1 MSGKRYPEEFK
12 IEAVKQVIDRGHSVS
27 SVATRLD
34 ITTHSLYA
42 WIKKYGPDSSTN
54 KEQSDAQAG
63 IRRLQKELKRVTDER
78 DIFKKSRGV
87 LRKAVRLRY
96 AFIRDNSRC
105 WPVRL
110 LCRVLDVH
118 PSGFYAW
125 FKQPYS
131 QRHQVDLRL
140 TGQIKQF
147 WLESGCVYGYRKIH
161 LDLRDSGQQ
170 CGVNRVWRLMNRAG
184 IKAQVGYRSPRAR
197 KGEASIVSPNRL
209 QRQFNPD
216 APDKRWVTDITYVRT
231 HEGWLYL
238 AVVVDLFSRKIIGWS
253 MQSRM
258 TKDIVLN
265 ALLMAVWRRNP
276 RKQVLV
282 HSDQGSQYTSH
293 EWQSF
298 LKSHGLEGSMSRRGN
313 CHDNAVAESFF
324 QLLKRERIKKKIYGT
339 REEARSDIFDYI
351 EMFYNSKRRHG
362 SSNQMSPT
370 EYENQYYQRLGSV
383 WIIRGDS
390 FRLYWLL

>member
-12 IEAVKQVIDRGHSVS
+12 TEAVKQVVDRGYSVA

-54 KEQSDAQAG
+54 KEQSDAQAE

-96 AFIRDNSRC
+96 AFIRDNSCC

-125 FKQPYS
+125 LQQPHS
-131 QRHQVDLRL
+131 QRHQADLRL

-170 CGVNRVWRLMNRAG
+170 CGVNRVWRLMKRVG

-216 APDKRWVTDITYVRT
+216 APDERWVTDITYIRT

-276 RKQVLV
+276 EKQVLV

-362 SSNQMSPT
+362 SSEQMSPT
-370 EYENQYYQRLGSV
+370 EYENQYYQRLGS
-383 WIIRGDS
+383 
-390 FRLYWLL
+390 

>member
-12 IEAVKQVIDRGHSVS
+12 IEAVKQVVDRGYSVS

-34 ITTHSLYA
+34 ITTHTLYA

-54 KEQSDAQAG
+54 KEQSDAQAE
-63 IRRLQKELKRVTDER
+63 ILRLQKELKRVTDER
-78 DIFKKSRGV
+78 DILKKRGV

-96 AFIRDNSRC
+96 AFIRDNTRC

-125 FKQPYS
+125 LQQPHS
-131 QRHQVDLRL
+131 QREQANQML

-161 LDLRDSGQQ
+161 LDLRDTGQQ
-170 CGVNRVWRLMNRAG
+170 CGVNRVWRLMKRAG

-197 KGEASIVSPNRL
+197 KGEDSIVAPDRL

-216 APDKRWVTDITYVRT
+216 APDERWVTDITYIRT

-238 AVVVDLFSRKIIGWS
+238 AVVVDLFSRKVIGWS
-253 MQSRM
+253 MQPRM
-258 TKDIVLN
+258 TKEIVLN
-265 ALLMAVWRRNP
+265 ALLMALWRRNP
-276 RKQVLV
+276 QKAVLV
-282 HSDQGSQYTSH
+282 HSDQGSQYTSY

-362 SSNQMSPT
+362 SSDKMPPT
-370 EYENQYYQRLGSV
+370 EYENRYYRRLES
-383 WIIRGDS
+383 
-390 FRLYWLL
+390 

>member
-1 MSGKRYPEEFK
+1 
-12 IEAVKQVIDRGHSVS
+12 
-27 SVATRLD
+27 
-34 ITTHSLYA
+34 
-42 WIKKYGPDSSTN
+42 
-54 KEQSDAQAG
+54 
-63 IRRLQKELKRVTDER
+63 
-78 DIFKKSRGV
+78 
-87 LRKAVRLRY
+87 
-96 AFIRDNSRC
+96 
-105 WPVRL
+105 
-110 LCRVLDVH
+110 
-118 PSGFYAW
+118 FYAW
-125 FKQPYS
+125 LQQPHS
-131 QRHQVDLRL
+131 PQHQADLRL

-161 LDLRDSGQQ
+161 LDLKDRGQQ
-170 CGVNRVWRLMNRAG
+170 CG
-184 IKAQVGYRSPRAR
+184 IKAQVGYRSPRAH
-197 KGEASIVSPNRL
+197 KGEASIVAPNRL
-209 QRQFNPD
+209 QRQFNPE
-216 APDKRWVTDITYVRT
+216 APNERWVTDITYIRT

-238 AVVVDLFSRKIIGWS
+238 AVVVDLFSRKVIGWS
-253 MQSRM
+253 MQPWM

-276 RKQVLV
+276 QKQVLV

-362 SSNQMSPT
+362 SNDQMPPT
-370 EYENQYYQRLGSV
+370 EYENQYYQRLRSV

-390 FRLYWLL
+390 CPL

>member
-12 IEAVKQVIDRGHSVS
+12 TEAVKQVVDRGYSVA

-34 ITTHSLYA
+34 ITTHSLYD

-54 KEQSDAQAG
+54 KEQSDAQAE

-96 AFIRDNSRC
+96 AFIRDNSCC

-125 FKQPYS
+125 LQQPHS
-131 QRHQVDLRL
+131 QRHQADLRL

-170 CGVNRVWRLMNRAG
+170 CGVNRVWRLMKRVG

-216 APDKRWVTDITYVRT
+216 APDERWVTDITYIRT

-276 RKQVLV
+276 EKQVLV

-362 SSNQMSPT
+362 SSEQMSPT

-383 WIIRGDS
+383 
-390 FRLYWLL
+390 

>member
-12 IEAVKQVIDRGHSVS
+12 TEAVKQVVDRGYSVA

-54 KEQSDAQAG
+54 KEQSDAQAE

-96 AFIRDNSRC
+96 AFIRDNSCC

-125 FKQPYS
+125 LQQPHS
-131 QRHQVDLRL
+131 QRHQADLRL

-170 CGVNRVWRLMNRAG
+170 CGVNRVWRLMKRVG

-216 APDKRWVTDITYVRT
+216 APDERWVTDITYIRT

-276 RKQVLV
+276 EKQVLV

-339 REEARSDIFDYI
+339 REEARSDIFDYT

-362 SSNQMSPT
+362 SSEQMSPT

-383 WIIRGDS
+383 
-390 FRLYWLL
+390 

>member
-1 MSGKRYPEEFK
+1 KRYPEEFK
-12 IEAVKQVIDRGHSVS
+12 TEAVKQVVDRGYSVA

-54 KEQSDAQAG
+54 KEQSDAQAE

-96 AFIRDNSRC
+96 AFIRDNTCC

-125 FKQPYS
+125 LQQPHS
-131 QRHQVDLRL
+131 QRHQADLRL

-170 CGVNRVWRLMNRAG
+170 CGVNRVWRLMKRVG

-216 APDKRWVTDITYVRT
+216 APDERWVTDITYIRT

-276 RKQVLV
+276 QKQVLV

-362 SSNQMSPT
+362 SSDHMSPT

-383 WIIRGDS
+383 
-390 FRLYWLL
+390 